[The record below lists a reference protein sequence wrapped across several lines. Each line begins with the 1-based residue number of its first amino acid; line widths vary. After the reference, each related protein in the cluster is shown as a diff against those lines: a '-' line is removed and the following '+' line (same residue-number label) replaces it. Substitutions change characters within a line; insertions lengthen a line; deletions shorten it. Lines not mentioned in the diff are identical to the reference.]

1 MKRLLAALIVLS
13 LPALA
18 LAQDKMDWAYP
29 VTPPPKPL
37 DSKALKSVPGSSKQ
51 YTQAQI
57 DDPFNPPDWFPDK
70 HPPMP
75 EIVAHGGPKPAGRAC
90 AQCHLPS
97 GNGHPESS
105 SLAGLNA
112 NYIIRQM
119 AAFKNGE
126 RKGVRAGVM
135 IAMAKVLSDAEVK
148 AAADYFAALKPTP
161 GYNKLREAEKV
172 PASYV
177 GPGGMRFVLADGGTE
192 PIGNRIIVLQQNAER
207 AAQRDPK

>member
-90 AQCHLPS
+90 GDQDRKY
-97 GNGHPESS
+97 
-105 SLAGLNA
+105 GL
-112 NYIIRQM
+112 RTREPPC
-119 AAFKNGE
+119 AA
-126 RKGVRAGVM
+126 
-135 IAMAKVLSDAEVK
+135 SQ
-148 AAADYFAALKPTP
+148 AAT
-161 GYNKLREAEKV
+161 R
-172 PASYV
+172 
-177 GPGGMRFVLADGGTE
+177 
-192 PIGNRIIVLQQNAER
+192 
-207 AAQRDPK
+207 